1 MQMIQGTLRVVL
13 KKWLA
18 NGPATPPQNCV
29 VGQKI
34 VAHAL
39 FSKTF
44 LMWACFW
51 HSLKDFKV
59 GVAHPRGEI
68 GR

>member
-1 MQMIQGTLRVVL
+1 MIQGTLRDVL
-13 KKWLA
+13 KKKWPA
-18 NGPATPPQNCV
+18 NDPATQQNCV
-29 VGQKI
+29 VGHKI
-34 VAHAL
+34 AGHTI
-39 FSKTF
+39 FFKTF

-59 GVAHPRGEI
+59 SVAHPRGEI